1 MPPKIEHGPATKVQT
16 PDDGV
21 LLEVRD
27 LAVEFRTE
35 EGTVHAVRGVD
46 FDLKPGRTLG
56 IVGESGSGKS
66 VTNLAMLGLIPQ
78 PPGRITRGSA
88 IYRGQDLLKMNDKQL
103 STIRGNRI
111 AMIFQDPMTTLNPFL
126 PIDEQLTEVTRK
138 HLGLS
143 YKDAL
148 DRAVEM
154 LEKVGIPGATRRV
167 FNYPH
172 EFSGGMRQRVVIAM
186 ALSCNPEIL
195 IADEPTTALDV
206 TIQAQILELM
216 QELQQEHRTAIVM
229 ITHDLGVIANM
240 ASEVLVMYAGRAVE
254 QASIHDL
261 FADPRHPYSIGL
273 LNSIPR
279 IDAAVGSEL
288 SPITGQPPDMSQ
300 PVVGCSFYPRCPYH
314 IEKCLEVDPPLVRA
328 NTGTLHACIRDVT
341 QVERADVMA
350 EEVSQH
356 RRSDSA

>member
-1 MPPKIEHGPATKVQT
+1 MADAAEHENKPGK
-16 PDDGV
+16 V
-21 LLEVRD
+21 LLDVRD

-35 EGTVHAVRGVD
+35 DGNFKAVRGVD
-46 FDLKPGRTLG
+46 FELRAGETLG

-78 PPGRITRGSA
+78 PPGKITSGSA
-88 IYRGQDLLKMNDKQL
+88 RYDGLDLLRMSDKQL
-103 STIRGNRI
+103 SEIRGNRI

-126 PIDEQLTEVTRK
+126 TIDEQLTEVTRK

-148 DRAVEM
+148 DRAIEM
-154 LEKVGIPGATRRV
+154 LEKVGIPGANRRV

-186 ALSCNPEIL
+186 ALSCDPDIL

-216 QELQQEHRTAIVM
+216 QKLQDEHGTAIVM

-240 ASEVLVMYAGRAVE
+240 ANDVLVMYAGRKVE
-254 QASIHDL
+254 QAKVNDL
-261 FADPRHPYSIGL
+261 FTDPRHPYTLGL

-279 IDAAVGSEL
+279 IDEQVGAEL
-288 SPITGQPPDMSQ
+288 SPVAGQPPDMSQ
-300 PVVGCSFYPRCPYH
+300 TIQGCAFYPRCPYR
-314 IEKCLEVDPPLVRA
+314 IDECLQVDPPLVQVG
-328 NTGTLHACIRDVT
+328 TGTMHACIRDVT
-341 QVERADVMA
+341 TLDPPTPK
-350 EEVSQH
+350 
-356 RRSDSA
+356 

>member
-1 MPPKIEHGPATKVQT
+1 MAADTVNATT
-16 PDDGV
+16 PNNASTKGRT

-35 EGTVHAVRGVD
+35 EGDVKAVRGVN
-46 FDLKPGRTLG
+46 FDLRAGETLG

-66 VTNLAMLGLIPQ
+66 VTNLAILGLIPQ
-78 PPGRITRGSA
+78 PPGRITAGSA
-88 IYRGQDLLKMNDKQL
+88 MYGGYDLLKMTDREL
-103 STIRGNRI
+103 SRIRGNRI

-126 PIDEQLTEVTRK
+126 TIDEQLTEVTRK

-148 DRAVEM
+148 DRAIEM

-186 ALSCNPEIL
+186 ALSCDPEIL

-216 QELQQEHRTAIVM
+216 QQLQEEHNTAIVM

-240 ASEVLVMYAGRAVE
+240 ATDVLVMYAGRKVE
-254 QASIHDL
+254 QAKAHDL
-261 FADPRHPYSIGL
+261 FVDPRHPYTLGL

-279 IDAAVGSEL
+279 IDEHVGAQL
-288 SPITGQPPDMSQ
+288 TPVHGQPPDMSQ

-314 IEKCLEVDPPLVRA
+314 IDECLAVDPPLVQVDS
-328 NTGTLHACIRDVT
+328 GTLHACIRDVT
-341 QVERADVMA
+341 QLEKPTPQVTP
-350 EEVSQH
+350 S
-356 RRSDSA
+356 

>member
-1 MPPKIEHGPATKVQT
+1 MAEQTAKLATPNMGT
-16 PDDGV
+16 GGRRP

-27 LAVEFRTE
+27 LTVEFRTDD
-35 EGTVHAVRGVD
+35 GVFKAVRGVD
-46 FDLKPGRTLG
+46 FDLKAGETLG

-78 PPGRITRGSA
+78 PPGKITAGYA
-88 IYRGQDLLKMNDKQL
+88 MYGGYDLLQMTDREL

-126 PIDEQLTEVTRK
+126 TIDEQLTEVTRK

-143 YKDAL
+143 YNDAL

-154 LEKVGIPGATRRV
+154 LEKVGIPGARRRV

-216 QELQQEHRTAIVM
+216 QQLQEEHNTAIVM

-240 ASEVLVMYAGRAVE
+240 ANDVLVMYAGRKVE
-254 QASIHDL
+254 QAKVNDL
-261 FADPRHPYSIGL
+261 FNDPRHPYTLGL

-279 IDAAVGSEL
+279 IDEHVGAQL
-288 SPITGQPPDMSQ
+288 TPVTGQPPDMSQ
-300 PVVGCSFYPRCPYH
+300 SIPGCSFYPRCPYR
-314 IEKCLEVDPPLVRA
+314 IDKCQEVDPPLVQVD
-328 NTGTLHACIRDVT
+328 TGTLHACIRDVKNIET
-341 QVERADVMA
+341 ANAPAQ
-350 EEVSQH
+350 ST
-356 RRSDSA
+356 

>member
-1 MPPKIEHGPATKVQT
+1 MAEETTTNHSSTTSSSGKA
-16 PDDGV
+16 

-27 LAVEFRTE
+27 LAVEFRTDD
-35 EGTVHAVRGVD
+35 GIYKAVRGVN
-46 FDLKPGRTLG
+46 FDLRAGETLG

-78 PPGRITRGSA
+78 PPGKITSGSA
-88 IYRGQDLLKMNDKQL
+88 MYAGKDLLKMSDKEL
-103 STIRGNRI
+103 SKIRGNRI

-126 PIDEQLTEVTRK
+126 TIDEQLTEVTRK

-143 YKDAL
+143 YNEAL
-148 DRAVEM
+148 DRAIEM
-154 LEKVGIPGATRRV
+154 LEKVGIPGAKRRV

-186 ALSCNPEIL
+186 ALSCDPEIL

-216 QELQQEHRTAIVM
+216 QKLQEEHNTAIVM

-240 ASEVLVMYAGRAVE
+240 ATDVLVMYAGRKVE
-254 QASIHDL
+254 QAKVHDL
-261 FADPRHPYSIGL
+261 FADPRHPYTLGL

-279 IDAAVGSEL
+279 IDEEVGAKL
-288 SPITGQPPDMSQ
+288 SPVSGQPPEMSQ
-300 PVVGCSFYPRCPYH
+300 PIPGCSFYPRCPYH
-314 IEKCLEVDPPLVRA
+314 IEQCLQIDPPLIQVDS
-328 NTGTLHACIRDVT
+328 GTQHACLRDVT
-341 QVERADVMA
+341 TLEPP
-350 EEVSQH
+350 VSQ
-356 RRSDSA
+356 SAHI

>member
-1 MPPKIEHGPATKVQT
+1 MAEEIIMADAAEHENKPGK
-16 PDDGV
+16 V
-21 LLEVRD
+21 LLDVRD

-35 EGTVHAVRGVD
+35 DGNFKAVRGVD
-46 FDLKPGRTLG
+46 FELRAGETLG

-78 PPGRITRGSA
+78 PPGKITSGSA
-88 IYRGQDLLKMNDKQL
+88 RYDGLDLLRMSDKQL
-103 STIRGNRI
+103 SEIRGNRI

-126 PIDEQLTEVTRK
+126 TIDEQLTEVTRK

-148 DRAVEM
+148 DRAIEM
-154 LEKVGIPGATRRV
+154 LEKVGIPGANRRV

-186 ALSCNPEIL
+186 ALSCDPDIL

-216 QELQQEHRTAIVM
+216 QKLQDEHGTAIVM

-240 ASEVLVMYAGRAVE
+240 ANDVLVMYAGRKVE
-254 QASIHDL
+254 QAKVNDL
-261 FADPRHPYSIGL
+261 FTDPRHPYTLGL

-279 IDAAVGSEL
+279 IDEQVGAEL
-288 SPITGQPPDMSQ
+288 SPVAGQPPDMSQ
-300 PVVGCSFYPRCPYH
+300 TIQGCAFYPRCPYR
-314 IEKCLEVDPPLVRA
+314 IDECLQVDPPLVQVG
-328 NTGTLHACIRDVT
+328 TGTMHACIRDVT
-341 QVERADVMA
+341 TLDPPTPK
-350 EEVSQH
+350 
-356 RRSDSA
+356 

>member
-1 MPPKIEHGPATKVQT
+1 MTVETTSASTLTKPSGT
-16 PDDGV
+16 GKV

-35 EGTVHAVRGVD
+35 DGTFKAVRGVD
-46 FDLKPGRTLG
+46 FDLRAGETLG

-78 PPGRITRGSA
+78 PPGKITSGSA
-88 IYRGQDLLKMNDKQL
+88 MYNGRDLLKMNDKEL
-103 STIRGNRI
+103 ASIRGNRI

-126 PIDEQLTEVTRK
+126 TIDEQLTEVTRK

-143 YKDAL
+143 YNEAL
-148 DRAVEM
+148 DRAIEM
-154 LEKVGIPGATRRV
+154 LEKVGIPGAKRRV

-216 QELQQEHRTAIVM
+216 QQLQEEHNTAIVM

-240 ASEVLVMYAGRAVE
+240 ATDVLVMYAGRKVE
-254 QASIHDL
+254 QAKVHDL
-261 FADPRHPYSIGL
+261 FADPRHPYTLGL

-279 IDAAVGSEL
+279 IDEEVGAEL
-288 SPITGQPPDMSQ
+288 SPVKGQPPDMSD
-300 PVVGCSFYPRCPYH
+300 PIPGCSFYPRCPYH
-314 IEKCLEVDPPLVRA
+314 VDECQKIDPPLVQVD
-328 NTGTLHACIRDVT
+328 TGTMHACLRDVT
-341 QVERADVMA
+341 KLDTPVPPTATN
-350 EEVSQH
+350 
-356 RRSDSA
+356 

>member
-1 MPPKIEHGPATKVQT
+1 MTVETTSASTKDKPSGT
-16 PDDGV
+16 GKV

-35 EGTVHAVRGVD
+35 DGTFKAVRGVD
-46 FDLKPGRTLG
+46 FDLRAGETLG

-78 PPGRITRGSA
+78 PPGKITSGSA
-88 IYRGQDLLKMNDKQL
+88 MYNGKDLLKMSDKEL
-103 STIRGNRI
+103 ASIRGNRI

-126 PIDEQLTEVTRK
+126 TIDEQLTEVTRK

-148 DRAVEM
+148 DRAIEM
-154 LEKVGIPGATRRV
+154 LEKVGIPGAKRRV

-186 ALSCNPEIL
+186 ALSCDPEIL

-216 QELQQEHRTAIVM
+216 QQLQEEHNTAIVM

-240 ASEVLVMYAGRAVE
+240 ATDVLVMYAGRKVE
-254 QASIHDL
+254 QAKAHDL
-261 FADPRHPYSIGL
+261 FADPRHPYTLGL

-279 IDAAVGSEL
+279 IDEEVGAQL
-288 SPITGQPPDMSQ
+288 SPVAGQPPDMSE
-300 PVVGCSFYPRCPYH
+300 PIPGCSFYPRCPYRVDDCQK
-314 IEKCLEVDPPLVRA
+314 IDPPLVQVD
-328 NTGTLHACIRDVT
+328 TGTAHACIRDVT
-341 QVERADVMA
+341 QIDLPVPPTATN
-350 EEVSQH
+350 
-356 RRSDSA
+356 